1 MNSASLL
8 LRLLAI
14 AGAIAAGVFFYMNN
28 GKLDKLTADLAAKAQ
43 SAEADKQNG
52 DKTLADA
59 QTQLVAAAQSIKDMN
74 DKLRKATD
82 DASLADQRFSGVN
95 DQLDTLSKQ
104 ATDKN
109 RQISDLNAKVTDLQ
123 GQADGIP
130 DLQKQVS
137 DAQAQHTADLAAIAA
152 IQAAPPKPAA
162 TGDNTSTATNGVTNT
177 DMAVVVPKNLSKA
190 APAKILLVDTK
201 NWLMALNVGSDAGVQ
216 KDAELYLTVGD
227 QNLAVVKVLDTTATQ
242 SSAAIMSTEDIAPNK
257 FSSIAT
263 KGLNVAYQT
272 EVSQ

>member
-8 LRLLAI
+8 LRVLAI
-14 AGAIAAGVFFYMNN
+14 AGAIAAGVFFYLDN
-28 GKLDKLTADLAAKAQ
+28 GKLDKVAADLASAKQA
-43 SAEADKQNG
+43 ADADKQAA

-74 DKLRKATD
+74 DKLKKATD
-82 DASLADQRFSGVN
+82 DSNLADQRFSGLN
-95 DQLDTLSKQ
+95 DQLDTLTKQ
-104 ATDKN
+104 ATDKD

-123 GQADGIP
+123 GQVDGIP
-130 DLQKQVS
+130 DLQKQIT
-137 DAQAQHTADLAAIAA
+137 DLQTQHTADAATIAA
-152 IQAAPPKPAA
+152 LQAAPPKAVA
-162 TGDNTSTATNGVTNT
+162 SENNNTSTSSPNM
-177 DMAVVVPKNLSKA
+177 DIAVVVPKNLSKA
-190 APAKILLVDTK
+190 APAKILLVDAK

-216 KDAELYLTVGD
+216 KDSELYLTVGD
-227 QNLAVVKVLDTTATQ
+227 QNLAVVKILDTTATQ